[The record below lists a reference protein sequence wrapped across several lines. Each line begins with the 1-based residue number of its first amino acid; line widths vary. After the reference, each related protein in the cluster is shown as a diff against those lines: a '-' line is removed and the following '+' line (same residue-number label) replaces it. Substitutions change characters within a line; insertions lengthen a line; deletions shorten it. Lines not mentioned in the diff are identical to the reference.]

1 MSDRVRN
8 NLIGDNMTGKM
19 KGLMIGVLLVLA
31 FFIIPINVNAASDP
45 IVTDNTNVVT
55 TTGTQTTTVNSP
67 PPSAIAPNFGGSNSD
82 LCTISSSGSVQTQIL
97 GISMGAT
104 YTEKNCLRLK
114 KAQKLYVFGM
124 KVAAVSVMCQDPDV
138 WQAMMDAGTPCP
150 IDGMIGNEAK
160 AAWEVRR
167 DLIPMPEG
175 ENETTV
181 KEKRDKVLSIMAGI
195 AGAFLVF

>member
-1 MSDRVRN
+1 MTDRIRN
-8 NLIGDNMTGKM
+8 NLIA
-19 KGLMIGVLLVLA
+19 GVIVFA
-31 FFIIPINVNAASDP
+31 FWCIFVIPVMAATDP
-45 IVTDNTNVVT
+45 IVTDNTNKVT
-55 TTGTQTTTVNSP
+55 TTGTQTTTVKSP
-67 PPSAIAPNFGGSNSD
+67 PPSAIAPAFGGSNSD

-114 KAQKLYVFGM
+114 KAQKLYLFGM

-138 WQAMMDAGTPCP
+138 WSAMMNAGTPCP
-150 IDGMIGNEAK
+150 IDGLIGNQAK
-160 AAWEVRR
+160 AAWAVRTEE
-167 DLIPMPEG
+167 IPMPEAKD
-175 ENETTV
+175 EATV

>member
-1 MSDRVRN
+1 MTDRIRN
-8 NLIGDNMTGKM
+8 NLIA
-19 KGLMIGVLLVLA
+19 GVIVFA
-31 FFIIPINVNAASDP
+31 FWCIFVIPVMAATDP
-45 IVTDNTNVVT
+45 IVTDNTNKVT
-55 TTGTQTTTVNSP
+55 TTGTQTTTVKSP
-67 PPSAIAPNFGGSNSD
+67 PPSAIAPAFGGSNSD

-138 WQAMMDAGTPCP
+138 WAAMMNAGTPCP
-150 IDGMIGNEAK
+150 IDGLIGNQAK
-160 AAWEVRR
+160 AAWAVRTEE
-167 DLIPMPEG
+167 IPMPEAKD
-175 ENETTV
+175 EATV